1 MHVTDIWNLT
11 ISIIYMIAKL
21 DYNMMMLYKI
31 LFLVSICCL
40 VWLVASPFLSSFI
53 ISRTFHLADFG
64 SIGDLYLKKSFNR
77 EPLYAKFRLPEPFKK
92 PILSAEPTI
101 SVHQL
106 DQFIIFASDGLR
118 ELLSNDEAVNMV
130 QSHPR
135 SVRYIPFHIKDLFG
149 TWIQTTVLSI

>member
-1 MHVTDIWNLT
+1 MQ
-11 ISIIYMIAKL
+11 
-21 DYNMMMLYKI
+21 
-31 LFLVSICCL
+31 
-40 VWLVASPFLSSFI
+40 
-53 ISRTFHLADFG
+53 ISR
-64 SIGDLYLKKSFNR
+64 SIGDLYLKKSEFNR

-149 TWIQTTVLSI
+149 T